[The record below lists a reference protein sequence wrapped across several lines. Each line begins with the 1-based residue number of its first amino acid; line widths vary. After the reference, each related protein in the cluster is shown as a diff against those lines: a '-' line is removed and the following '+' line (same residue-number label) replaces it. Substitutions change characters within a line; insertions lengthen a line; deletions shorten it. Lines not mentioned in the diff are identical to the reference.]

1 MDKVKRARKKALIR
15 AIIFTVLLVAGI
27 PMIPIGFVFAAKTTG
42 AVHGIL
48 IAVAIAGIAF
58 TAVGFYGTPIAW
70 TSFGNFAPIVRLLY
84 AIEKECIYDVPTL
97 ATYLHRREK
106 DIQGTIRTAI
116 DKLYLEGYFFD
127 GTKLTLNE
135 NKKLKAK
142 PIYTKCP
149 NCGASL
155 PTPQD
160 GDESVTCKYCGSVFP
175 IK

>member
-1 MDKVKRARKKALIR
+1 MRSKRNASTTCRR
-15 AIIFTVLLVAGI
+15 WR
-27 PMIPIGFVFAAKTTG
+27 PICTAAKR
-42 AVHGIL
+42 I
-48 IAVAIAGIAF
+48 
-58 TAVGFYGTPIAW
+58 
-70 TSFGNFAPIVRLLY
+70 S
-84 AIEKECIYDVPTL
+84 
-97 ATYLHRREK
+97 RER
-106 DIQGTIRTAI
+106 IRTAI

-155 PTPQD
+155 PTPQE